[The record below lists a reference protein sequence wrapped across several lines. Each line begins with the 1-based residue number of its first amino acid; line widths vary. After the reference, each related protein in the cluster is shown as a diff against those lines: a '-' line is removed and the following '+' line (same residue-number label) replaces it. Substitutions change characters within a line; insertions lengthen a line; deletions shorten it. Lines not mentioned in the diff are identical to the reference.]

1 MHFDYEALV
10 GHLYVV
16 GGRSIST
23 APPGSLVE
31 VAPRKAARG
40 RESDT
45 FFVLVMPSGDAPGPA
60 AFYEQM
66 AHYSAETYFNST
78 GSVTAGLRGV
88 FNTLNENLYEHNAT
102 DSRRYEASL
111 VCAVLRGADLYLG
124 KVGAGVAALDNDG
137 ELIPFPASFDN
148 DDALFGP
155 PLGVDAEPDVKMAR
169 YQVATGSR
177 LLISDNNLADLDVT
191 KIEEALQLDDIGTV
205 LVALKE
211 LIAVQVSLIAAE
223 FVPPEVAAPVPVRE
237 VESTAE
243 VANVAPKP
251 ATEQSASAVESESDP
266 DGATENEVA
275 KPRERVPSA
284 FAVAAQAAAG
294 KSATGVSRAAG
305 AAGRTLDRLMPP
317 PKEGTKRRWWSTPL
331 TAGLAILIPV
341 LVVIIVLA
349 MWLSGT
355 GESEFELCVDQ
366 ANNTA
371 KVARNISSGDVAGT
385 TSAWNAVLVVIDRCN
400 QLHAGDP
407 ATVALA
413 TEGRTIIDRLLQID
427 RRNVTAIAA
436 LPNAGITRLVLQ
448 GEDLYALDA
457 LNDLV
462 YRVKLTPDGTG
473 IIPANTQAIPSMR
486 RTASVAE
493 FTVGNLIDIAWA
505 SNGNGLSQGNE
516 LVALDRN
523 GVLVECPPRFL
534 DTISCDAQQ
543 LAGTDVWVHPISI
556 AFWTNGSMYV
566 LDPAANQL
574 WRYEPSGGAFAS
586 PPVEYFVGD
595 NRPDIHNAVD
605 FGIDT
610 DGKVYVLMKDGSLI
624 RYKGGASIPFNFA
637 SFPEGQQVTG
647 ADAMFLNN
655 NPIAQGLFVVDKS
668 NRTIYET
675 TLAGTFIAAYRA
687 QNESLFTSLSEVTV
701 DSNQRMVYAS
711 SGNSILAFTRSTQ

>member
-16 GGRSIST
+16 GGRSISA

-45 FFVLVMPSGDAPGPA
+45 FFVLVMPSGEAPGPA

-66 AHYSAETYFNST
+66 AHYSAETYFNSS
-78 GSVTAGLRGV
+78 GSVTAGLRSV
-88 FNTLNENLYEHNAT
+88 FTTLNQNLYEHNAT

-137 ELIPFPASFDN
+137 ELIPFPASFD
-148 DDALFGP
+148 DDEALFGP
-155 PLGVDAEPDVKMAR
+155 PLGVDSEPDVRMAR
-169 YQVATGSR
+169 YAIATGSR

-191 KIEEALQLDDIGTV
+191 KIEEALQLDDISTV

-243 VANVAPKP
+243 VNAAPKP
-251 ATEQSASAVESESDP
+251 AESSAPAADGESGGETDSAVQR
-266 DGATENEVA
+266 
-275 KPRERVPSA
+275 PRERVPGA
-284 FAVAAQAAAG
+284 LTVAAQTAAG
-294 KSATGVSRAAG
+294 KSALGVSKAAG
-305 AAGRTLDRLMPP
+305 FAGRTLDRLMPP
-317 PKEGTKRRWWSTPL
+317 PKEGARRRWWSTPL

-341 LVVIIVLA
+341 IVVIFVLA
-349 MWLSGT
+349 LWLSGT
-355 GESEFELCVDQ
+355 GESEFELCLDQ

-371 KVARNISSGDVAGT
+371 TVARNISSSDVAGT

-400 QLHAGDP
+400 QLHPGDP
-407 ATVALA
+407 AAVALA
-413 TEGRTIIDRLLQID
+413 SEGRTIIDRLLQID
-427 RRNVTAIAA
+427 RRDVKAIAA
-436 LPNAGITRLVLQ
+436 LPNANVTRLVLQ

-462 YRVKLTPDGTG
+462 YRVKLTADGSG
-473 IIPANTQAIPSMR
+473 IVPANTQAIPSMR
-486 RTASVAE
+486 RDASVAQ
-493 FTVGNLIDIAWA
+493 FKVSKLIDIAWA
-505 SNGNGLSQGNE
+505 TNGNGLSQGNE

-523 GVLVECPPRFL
+523 GVLIECPPRFL
-534 DTISCDAQQ
+534 ETISCDAQQ
-543 LAGTDVWVHPISI
+543 LTGTDVWVNPISI
-556 AFWTNGSMYV
+556 GFWSNGSLYV

-574 WRYEPSGGAFAS
+574 WRYEPSGGAFSS

-595 NRPDIHNAVD
+595 KRPDIHEAVD
-605 FGIDT
+605 FGID
-610 DGKVYVLMKDGSLI
+610 DKGQVYLLMQDGSVQ
-624 RYKGGASIPFNFA
+624 KFASGSAIPFGFA
-637 SFPEGQQVTG
+637 SFPEGQQVT
-647 ADAMFLNN
+647 AANSMFLNN

-687 QNESLFTSLSEVTV
+687 QNEALFTSLAEVTV
-701 DSNQRMVYAS
+701 DSNQRMIYAS
-711 SGNSILAFTRSTQ
+711 SGNSVLAFTRSTQ